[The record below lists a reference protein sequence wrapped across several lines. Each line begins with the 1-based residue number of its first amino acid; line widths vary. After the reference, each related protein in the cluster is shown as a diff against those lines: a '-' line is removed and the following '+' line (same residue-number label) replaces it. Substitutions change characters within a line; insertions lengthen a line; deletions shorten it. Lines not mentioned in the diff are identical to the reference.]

1 MEVCG
6 GQTHL
11 IEGACIAYYK
21 YGHLSTVAKVPVPT
35 C

>member
-1 MEVCG
+1 MEVWG

-21 YGHLSTVAKVPVPT
+21 HEHLFTAAKVPVPT